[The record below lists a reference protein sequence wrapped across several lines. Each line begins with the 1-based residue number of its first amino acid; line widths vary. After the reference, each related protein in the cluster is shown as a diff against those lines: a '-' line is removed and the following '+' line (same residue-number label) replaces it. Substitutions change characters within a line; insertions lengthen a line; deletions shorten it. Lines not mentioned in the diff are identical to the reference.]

1 MFALLIIPLLV
12 SGSLLVT
19 SPHNIKLFYRLH
31 RYDGQLL
38 YMKVATYGVWSF
50 IGAVVIAYSLKYF
63 FPGFTAATWLSHL
76 IDGSSDPKE
85 NRITSWLILLSVT
98 TFAVALL
105 WLQFCRLRMYVA
117 AYFISDNPGDKDSI
131 NFSKQVLRL
140 YELEQL
146 LSDGSL
152 GQLFFDSA
160 TEDRPVLVSLK
171 SRKLYVGVVNMIS
184 EPNEKQGPNLEISI
198 SPIMSGYR
206 DKDTLRV
213 LFSND
218 YNDLDDIDT
227 SIIFPLSEVSHAS
240 WFNIDI
246 HEKVDNNREAKPISG
261 RKAKRRYGKGGKSSH
276 K

>member
-19 SPHNIKLFYRLH
+19 SPHNIKLFFRLH

-38 YMKVATYGVWSF
+38 YMKVATYGFYACLSS
-50 IGAVVIAYSLKYF
+50 VIVAYSIKYL
-63 FPGFTAATWLSHL
+63 FPDLNFATWLSHL
-76 IDGSSDPKE
+76 IDGSADPKE

-98 TFAVALL
+98 TVGLAWL
-105 WLQFCRLRMYVA
+105 WLQYCRLRIYIA
-117 AYFISDNPGDKDSI
+117 AWLITPEPKNEENLS
-131 NFSKQVLRL
+131 FSKQVIRL
-140 YELEQL
+140 NELGKL
-146 LSDGSL
+146 LSGGSL

-171 SRKLYVGVVNMIS
+171 CRKIYVGTVNMIS

-218 YNDLDDIDT
+218 YNDLEDVDT
-227 SIIFPLSEVSHAS
+227 SIIFPISEVSHAS
-240 WFNIDI
+240 WFNMDI
-246 HEKVDNNREAKPISG
+246 HEKVDNNREAKPVSN
-261 RKAKRRYGKGGKSSH
+261 RKAKRKYGRNRK
-276 K
+276 

>member
-19 SPHNIKLFYRLH
+19 SPHNIKLFFRLH

-38 YMKVATYGVWSF
+38 YMKVATYGFYACLS
-50 IGAVVIAYSLKYF
+50 AVIVAYSLTF
-63 FPGFTAATWLSHL
+63 ATWLSHL

-98 TFAVALL
+98 TVGLAWL
-105 WLQFCRLRMYVA
+105 WLQYCRLRIYIA
-117 AYFISDNPGDKDSI
+117 AWLITHEPKDDASI
-131 NFSKQVLRL
+131 GFSKQVIRL
-140 YELEQL
+140 NELGKL

-171 SRKLYVGVVNMIS
+171 CRKVYVGTVNMIS

-218 YNDLDDIDT
+218 YNDLEDVDT
-227 SIIFPLSEVSHAS
+227 SIIFPLNEVSHAS
-240 WFNIDI
+240 WFNMDI
-246 HEKVDNNREAKPISG
+246 HEKVDNNREAKPISNRKVKRKYG
-261 RKAKRRYGKGGKSSH
+261 RNRK
-276 K
+276 

>member
-1 MFALLIIPLLV
+1 MLALLIIPLLV

-38 YMKVATYGVWSF
+38 YMKVATYGVYAF
-50 IGAVVIAYSLKYF
+50 ATALLFAYVLKFF
-63 FPGFTAATWLSHL
+63 FPNLAVATWLSHL
-76 IDGSSDPKE
+76 IDGSPDPKE
-85 NRITSWLILLSVT
+85 NRITSWLILLSIT
-98 TFAVALL
+98 TCALAII
-105 WLQFCRLRMYVA
+105 WLQLCRLRMHIA
-117 AYFISDNPGDKDSI
+117 AWMISANQDI
-131 NFSKQVLRL
+131 NFAKQVIRL
-140 YELEQL
+140 YELEKL

-152 GQLFFDSA
+152 GQLFFYSA

-171 SRKLYVGVVNMIS
+171 SRKVYVGTVNMIS

-218 YNDLDDIDT
+218 YNDLDDVDT

-240 WFNIDI
+240 WFNMDI
-246 HEKVDNNREAKPISG
+246 HEKVDNNHENRPMSNRKMKRHYG
-261 RKAKRRYGKGGKSSH
+261 RKRK
-276 K
+276 

>member
-19 SPHNIKLFYRLH
+19 SSHNIKLFFRLH

-38 YMKVATYGVWSF
+38 YMKVATYGFYSCLAAIV
-50 IGAVVIAYSLKYF
+50 AAYSIKFLC
-63 FPGFTAATWLSHL
+63 PGLTFATWLSHL

-85 NRITSWLILLSVT
+85 NRITAWLILLSVT
-98 TFAVALL
+98 TVGLAWL
-105 WLQFCRLRMYVA
+105 WLQFCRLRIYVA
-117 AYFISDNPGDKDSI
+117 AWLITHKPKDEESI
-131 NFSKQVLRL
+131 NFSKQVIRL
-140 YELEQL
+140 NELGKL

-171 SRKLYVGVVNMIS
+171 CRKVYVGTVNMIS

-218 YNDLDDIDT
+218 YNDLEDVDT

-240 WFNIDI
+240 WFNMDI
-246 HEKVDNNREAKPISG
+246 HEKVDNNREPKPISN
-261 RKAKRRYGKGGKSSH
+261 RKAKRKYGRSRK
-276 K
+276 

>member
-19 SPHNIKLFYRLH
+19 SPYNIKLFYRLH

-38 YMKVATYGVWSF
+38 YMKVATYGVYSF
-50 IGAVVIAYSLKYF
+50 IFAVVFAYATKYL
-63 FPGFTAATWLSHL
+63 FPSFTAATWVSHL
-76 IDGSSDPKE
+76 IDGSADPKE
-85 NRITSWLILLSVT
+85 NRITSWLILLSVAT
-98 TFAVALL
+98 CGIAII
-105 WLQFCRLRMYVA
+105 WLQICRLRMFMA
-117 AYFISDNPGDKDSI
+117 AKAISSSSVDGDISI
-131 NFSKQVLRL
+131 AFAKQLIRL
-140 YELEQL
+140 NELEKL

-160 TEDRPVLVSLK
+160 TTGSPVLISLK
-171 SRKLYVGVVNMIS
+171 SRKVYVGTVNMIS

-218 YNDLDDIDT
+218 YNDLDGIDT

-240 WFNIDI
+240 WFNMDI
-246 HEKVDNNREAKPISG
+246 HEKVDNNREKKPETNPKKK
-261 RKAKRRYGKGGKSSH
+261 RKYSKSS
-276 K
+276 